1 MEVIQNQ
8 LKWTLPL
15 TMSNFIF
22 KYNQYVDSDINKIFI
37 TVVVLVTMQH
47 YLLDNLKALRRVVP
61 MSRYENTDFAQVVV
75 GRGNIAGLTLSPTR
89 EVETE
94 SPL

>member
-1 MEVIQNQ
+1 M
-8 LKWTLPL
+8 K
-15 TMSNFIF
+15 
-22 KYNQYVDSDINKIFI
+22 
-37 TVVVLVTMQH
+37 H

-61 MSRYENTDFAQVVV
+61 MLRYENTDFAQVVV
-75 GRGNIAGLTLSPTR
+75 GRGNTAGLTLSPTR

>member
-1 MEVIQNQ
+1 M
-8 LKWTLPL
+8 K
-15 TMSNFIF
+15 
-22 KYNQYVDSDINKIFI
+22 
-37 TVVVLVTMQH
+37 H

-61 MSRYENTDFAQVVV
+61 MSRYDNTDFAQVAV
-75 GRGNIAGLTLSPTR
+75 GRGNTAGLTLSPTR